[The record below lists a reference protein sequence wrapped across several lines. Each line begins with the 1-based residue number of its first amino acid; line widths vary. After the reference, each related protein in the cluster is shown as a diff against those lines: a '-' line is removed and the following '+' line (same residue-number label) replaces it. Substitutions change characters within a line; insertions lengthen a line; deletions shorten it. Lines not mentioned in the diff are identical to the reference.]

1 MIIDSNI
8 QIPFHPIDLDDMWW
22 YKAREKEDDV
32 QACDSIF
39 GSIFLWS
46 KAYYT
51 EVHAILYRV
60 SRSTVI
66 PWAEQK
72 KTGSRLWKY
81 Y

>member
-8 QIPFHPIDLDDMWW
+8 QIPFHPVDLDDMWW

-46 KAYYT
+46 KAYCCLFRPSF
-51 EVHAILYRV
+51 VAL
-60 SRSTVI
+60 
-66 PWAEQK
+66 PFC
-72 KTGSRLWKY
+72 GCCFRL
-81 Y
+81 